1 MIESDRSSLPSHL
14 KLPRTKLPWR
24 PVARSGSRSMDKGSA
39 EGRAKA
45 SMCGWMVKRSGYGYG
60 HGWKSGYV
68 VWNPQ
73 NWDQLQ
79 YEDGSIAIESLNRL
93 DGRFPGAELGT
104 EPNCSKDF
112 GMSYFGPLWKI
123 DNFWKT
129 PHLSKYSKY
138 QQIIPDTLV
147 RFLKIAWHTSGS
159 GDVPHSSTMTWRSS
173 MFSWKMTLKI
183 EKGRFGKL
191 QNMFLNKQTT
201 MYDDVR
207 FFLSISEDTSP
218 ATRCNWTP
226 TWHRNIMKK
235 TTSWWVAA
243 SASR

>member
-1 MIESDRSSLPSHL
+1 
-14 KLPRTKLPWR
+14 
-24 PVARSGSRSMDKGSA
+24 MDVS
-39 EGRAKA
+39 
-45 SMCGWMVKRSGYGYG
+45 
-60 HGWKSGYV
+60 
-68 VWNPQ
+68 Q
-73 NWDQLQ
+73 
-79 YEDGSIAIESLNRL
+79 
-93 DGRFPGAELGT
+93 
-104 EPNCSKDF
+104 EPNLGQNLIAVRTLECLILDLYGKSTIF
-112 GMSYFGPLWKI
+112 GKP
-123 DNFWKT
+123 

-201 MYDDVR
+201 MYDDVS

-218 ATRCNWTP
+218 ATRCN
-226 TWHRNIMKK
+226 
-235 TTSWWVAA
+235 
-243 SASR
+243 

>member
-68 VWNPQ
+68 VYGTHKIGTNF
-73 NWDQLQ
+73 Q
-79 YEDGSIAIESLNRL
+79 YEDGSTAMESLNRL

-129 PHLSKYSKY
+129 PSSFQV
-138 QQIIPDTLV
+138 QQISANNTRHPGEIPENRLAHLRFWWCATL
-147 RFLKIAWHTSGS
+147 IH
-159 GDVPHSSTMTWRSS
+159 
-173 MFSWKMTLKI
+173 
-183 EKGRFGKL
+183 
-191 QNMFLNKQTT
+191 
-201 MYDDVR
+201 DD
-207 FFLSISEDTSP
+207 L
-218 ATRCNWTP
+218 A
-226 TWHRNIMKK
+226 
-235 TTSWWVAA
+235 
-243 SASR
+243 